1 MSKHPGLEAY
11 RDALQAERAKIAAV
25 IDPLRDER
33 DKLTQSIEP
42 TVRKIRE
49 LEKQMKEAQ
58 GKGKGE
64 HSRLF
69 EIDCELGAL
78 AKALGGKSLSHS
90 GG

>member
-1 MSKHPGLEAY
+1 MSKAPFLEAR
-11 RDALQAERAKIAAV
+11 RDALQTERAKLMQAIE
-25 IDPLRDER
+25 PLRDER

-49 LEKQMKEAQ
+49 LEKQMKAAQ
-58 GKGKGE
+58 GKGSGA

-78 AKALGGKSLSHS
+78 AKALGGKSMSHS
-90 GG
+90 EG